1 MNNDAELLRRYV
13 AQKSEPAFTELVQR
27 HIGLVYSVALRRVG
41 GDAHL
46 AEDVA
51 QKVFGDLA
59 RKAPSLLE
67 RASLSG
73 WLFTSTH
80 LASAGVVRGEQRRK
94 TRETEAHLMQTTLSP
109 DESHADWTRLRPV
122 VDDVIAAL
130 KEEDREAIAL
140 RFFEKRSFAEVGAAL
155 RVSEEAARKR
165 VDRSLDKLRA
175 LLELRGVTST
185 TAALGVALIA
195 VGTATVPATLTA
207 KVAAHAIGQA
217 AASTGGSVTGTLAS
231 ALLPVAAT
239 LIIGGL
245 VIGSQRTTHQELRG
259 ELAQII
265 AENRATSA
273 LRVGNIELARA
284 VTIAKET
291 RPRQAAAVAPPSPS
305 AVVPPSS
312 GPRAVSAQVT
322 VSTKGTLAWD
332 GRPVKLAEFIAH
344 LRQLQATADP
354 ESRIVVQAQ
363 GAEFSALAY
372 VIDEIRK
379 AQLNHVTVE
388 SDAAPNPN
396 FGWSWF

>member
-59 RKAPSLLE
+59 RKATSLLE

-80 LASAGVVRGEQRRK
+80 LASAAVVRGEQRRK
-94 TRETEAHLMQTTLSP
+94 TRETEAHFMQTTLSP

-155 RVSEEAARKR
+155 RVTKEAARKR
-165 VDRSLDKLRA
+165 VDRALAKLRG
-175 LLELRGVTST
+175 LLARRGVTST
-185 TAALGVALIA
+185 AAALGLAL
-195 VGTATVPATLTA
+195 TAISATPVPAGLGVATA
-207 KVAAHAIGQA
+207 QHALAHAGAASGAITAGTVWSTLLPA
-217 AASTGGSVTGTLAS
+217 AAV
-231 ALLPVAAT
+231 

-245 VIGSQRTTHQELRG
+245 VMSGQRHTHRALQE
-259 ELAQII
+259 ELAQLAATENGRI
-265 AENRATSA
+265 AA
-273 LRVGNIELARA
+273 LRSENQQLARS
-284 VTIAKET
+284 IAQIDDA
-291 RPRQAAAVAPPSPS
+291 R
-305 AVVPPSS
+305 
-312 GPRAVSAQVT
+312 RA
-322 VSTKGTLAWD
+322 
-332 GRPVKLAEFIAH
+332 
-344 LRQLQATADP
+344 QATAAAPRARVEMPVEPRPISARIDVTEDGRIMWNREFVNLRDFIERLRALPGTAAP
-354 ESRIVVQAQ
+354 ESRINIRAV
-363 GAEFSALAY
+363 GTSFSALAY
-372 VIDEIRK
+372 VIDEVRK
-379 AQLNHVTVE
+379 AQLEHVTVE
-388 SDAAPNPN
+388 STATPDPK